1 MLGRLKKA
9 LVPLAVLA
17 AGIGVVVVLNA
28 TKPPPEVAA
37 EPPKAINVYTELAQR
52 VTSQLSVET
61 TGEVRATV
69 RSELVAQVAGRVV
82 QVSDEFVEGGRFE
95 PGETLVT
102 IEDTDYRASFNE
114 AEARVAAAEVD
125 LETALA
131 DADVARKQLQGV
143 KNPSALALKKP
154 QVSRARAALE
164 AAKANLSLAQT
175 NLDRTRIALPYA
187 GRLRTKSVDLGEF
200 VGPGTVLASAFG
212 TDRVEIRLPLTDAQL
227 GALGVP
233 IGYIAPPGQGL
244 PVSLTTVVAGEYYSW
259 NGRVE
264 RLDAAV
270 DEQTRVIYAT
280 AVVENPYDLGRN
292 GTAMPLAVGLFVE
305 AAIAGRVVNDAIRI
319 PVAGLRAGNRVFVLS
334 EQGRLDIRDVAVI
347 HSSASD
353 VFLASG
359 VTAGEAV
366 ITSAIRN
373 PIPGMSLEPITM
385 ERVAGGAGEVVA
397 N

>member
-9 LVPLAVLA
+9 LLPLAVLA

-82 QVSDEFVEGGRFE
+82 QVSDEFVEGGRFD

-154 QVSRARAALE
+154 QVSRARAVDDIQRIAGGGEFGAILQRLQIRF
-164 AAKANLSLAQT
+164 KGFGQIANHPVLGHQGFRDRKQHPAIHTGPSAGGRQSLARQ
-175 NLDRTRIALPYA
+175 RIKK
-187 GRLRTKSVDLGEF
+187 GRLAR
-200 VGPGTVLASAFG
+200 GTASANRRYNG
-212 TDRVEIRLPLTDAQL
+212 KIR
-227 GALGVP
+227 
-233 IGYIAPPGQGL
+233 
-244 PVSLTTVVAGEYYSW
+244 
-259 NGRVE
+259 
-264 RLDAAV
+264 
-270 DEQTRVIYAT
+270 
-280 AVVENPYDLGRN
+280 
-292 GTAMPLAVGLFVE
+292 
-305 AAIAGRVVNDAIRI
+305 
-319 PVAGLRAGNRVFVLS
+319 
-334 EQGRLDIRDVAVI
+334 
-347 HSSASD
+347 
-353 VFLASG
+353 
-359 VTAGEAV
+359 
-366 ITSAIRN
+366 
-373 PIPGMSLEPITM
+373 
-385 ERVAGGAGEVVA
+385 
-397 N
+397 

>member
-9 LVPLAVLA
+9 LLPLAVLA

-82 QVSDEFVEGGRFE
+82 QVSDEFVEGGRFD

-164 AAKANLSLAQT
+164 LSL
-175 NLDRTRIALPYA
+175 
-187 GRLRTKSVDLGEF
+187 
-200 VGPGTVLASAFG
+200 
-212 TDRVEIRLPLTDAQL
+212 
-227 GALGVP
+227 
-233 IGYIAPPGQGL
+233 
-244 PVSLTTVVAGEYYSW
+244 
-259 NGRVE
+259 
-264 RLDAAV
+264 
-270 DEQTRVIYAT
+270 
-280 AVVENPYDLGRN
+280 
-292 GTAMPLAVGLFVE
+292 
-305 AAIAGRVVNDAIRI
+305 
-319 PVAGLRAGNRVFVLS
+319 
-334 EQGRLDIRDVAVI
+334 I
-347 HSSASD
+347 H
-353 VFLASG
+353 
-359 VTAGEAV
+359 
-366 ITSAIRN
+366 I
-373 PIPGMSLEPITM
+373 
-385 ERVAGGAGEVVA
+385 
-397 N
+397 